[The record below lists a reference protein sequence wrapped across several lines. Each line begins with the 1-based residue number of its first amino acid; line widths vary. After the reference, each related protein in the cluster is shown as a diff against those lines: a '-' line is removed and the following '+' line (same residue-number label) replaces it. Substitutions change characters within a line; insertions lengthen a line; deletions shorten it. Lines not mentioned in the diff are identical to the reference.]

1 MAVQVPFTFN
11 GTLAFPVD
19 DGQPNSSVLLALN
32 SLYQHQS
39 SSKYELAGAGTRAVD
54 FSTIATTG
62 AKCIVVEVLPDPS
75 PAALPINLTFNGGT
89 DTLQLSAG
97 GFLVYVNPNPAVGGV
112 LSMEIAHTSAAT
124 VRVHVFG

>member
-1 MAVQVPFTFN
+1 VAVQVPFTFN
-11 GTLAFPVD
+11 GTLSFPVD
-19 DGQPNSSVLLALN
+19 DGQPNSSVVVALS

-39 SSKYELAGAGTRAVD
+39 SAKYELTGSGSKSVD

-62 AKCIVVEVLPDPS
+62 ARCIVVEVLPDPS
-75 PAALPINLTFNGGT
+75 PAALPINVTFNAGT

-97 GFLVYVNPNPAVGGV
+97 GFLVYANPNPAVGGV
-112 LSMEIAHTSAAT
+112 LSLTLAHTSAAT

>member
-19 DGQPNSSVLLALN
+19 DGQPNSSVVLALN
-32 SLYQHQS
+32 ALYQHQAS
-39 SSKYELAGAGTRAVD
+39 FKLELTGAGTRSVD

-62 AKCIVVEVLPDPS
+62 AKCIAVEVLPDPS
-75 PAALPINLTFNGGT
+75 PAALPLNLTFNGGS
-89 DTLQLSAG
+89 DTLQLTAG
-97 GFLVYVNPNPAVGGV
+97 GFLVYVNPNPDVGGV
-112 LSMEIAHTSAAT
+112 LSMAIAHLSAAT